1 MANATPTVNLLLAHD
16 SAKKGP
22 VHRCT
27 GPFRF
32 TLSERSEFETRGQ
45 ENLARVAVECGD
57 DAFFAQC
64 RDQRAATGQ
73 ARRAIGVD

>member
-1 MANATPTVNLLLAHD
+1 MANATPTVNLLQAHD

-32 TLSERSEFETRGQ
+32 TLSE
-45 ENLARVAVECGD
+45 
-57 DAFFAQC
+57 
-64 RDQRAATGQ
+64 
-73 ARRAIGVD
+73 